1 MDRYMDVLLAVAAT
15 SITVGLIV
23 ALFFSLAMLIKEVL
37 DR

>member
-1 MDRYMDVLLAVAAT
+1 MDVLLAVAAT
-15 SITVGLIV
+15 AITVGLIV